1 MAGPDTNIVD
11 VAIIGAGFAGL
22 SAAHALREGG
32 AIIQVLEAQEQ
43 AGGRVKTI
51 QHADGRAY
59 EKGGQFYCTT
69 MTNVCGLV
77 EKYGLTH
84 RDVRKLPGIV
94 AMLGGKRR
102 LLETD
107 FLEHHFFEAIFA
119 AEPDLPGSLLDWVLT
134 LGLDDDGIAMIKS
147 GCEEVIGRPIEEL
160 SYRSVR
166 DLLIKFDG
174 FDNTMEFACVE
185 GLGALAGLMARDL
198 GDAFHANAPVTALDR
213 RNGLFH
219 LTTPSADI
227 TARKVIY
234 AAGPAVLRQIDWKAP
249 QDQWLKSHPDHFV
262 AGQMIKIVLRYDSA
276 FWLGSDYGWLGQ
288 TDNPSGLSVM
298 DCSDPMGG
306 RDALAVF
313 CGGTAAKAMAGLSE
327 DQVLAKV
334 MGILEPMLGPKV
346 RTPATVV
353 QTNWTNHPWVGGGYD
368 TWAKPWET
376 EDPWAPMRRAHD
388 GLHFT
393 CAELAAAFPGF
404 IEGATRSGQEVAAR
418 VLQEIGQSGT

>member
-1 MAGPDTNIVD
+1 MADEGMKPVD

-22 SAAHALREGG
+22 SAAHVLRAGG
-32 AIIQVLEAQEQ
+32 ADIQVLEAQEQ
-43 AGGRVKTI
+43 AGGRVKTV

-59 EKGGQFYCTT
+59 EQGGQFFCTT
-69 MTNVCGLV
+69 MTNLCGLV
-77 EKYGLTH
+77 ERYGLTR

-107 FLEHHFFEAIFA
+107 FLEHHFIDAIFGG
-119 AEPDLPGSLLDWVLT
+119 EPDLPGSLLDWVLT
-134 LGLDDDGIAMIKS
+134 LGLDDDGVAMIKS
-147 GCEEVIGRPIEEL
+147 GCEEVTGRLIEEL

-185 GLGALAGLMARDL
+185 GLGTLADLMAKDL
-198 GDAFHANAPVTALDR
+198 GDAFRANAPVRALDR
-213 RNGLFH
+213 KDGLFH
-219 LTTPSADI
+219 LATPSGAVN
-227 TARKVIY
+227 ARKVIY
-234 AAGPAVLRQIDWKAP
+234 AAGPAVLRQVDWKAP

-262 AGQMIKIVLRYDSA
+262 AGKMIKIVLRYDSA

-298 DCSDPMGG
+298 DCSDPTGG
-306 RDALAVF
+306 LDALAVF
-313 CGGTAAKAMAGLSE
+313 CGGTAAVAMAGLSE

-334 MGILEPMLGPKV
+334 MDAIEPMLGPKV
-346 RTPATVV
+346 RMPATVV
-353 QTNWTNHPWVGGGYD
+353 QTNWTDHPWVGGGYD

-376 EDPWAPMRRAHD
+376 EDPWEPMRRAHD
-388 GLHFT
+388 GLHFA
-393 CAELAAAFPGF
+393 CAELAPAFPGF
-404 IEGATRSGQEVAAR
+404 IEGATRAGQDVAAR
-418 VLQEIGQSGT
+418 VLNEM

>member
-1 MAGPDTNIVD
+1 MADEGMKPVD

-22 SAAHALREGG
+22 SAAHVLRAGG
-32 AIIQVLEAQEQ
+32 ADIQVLEAQEQ
-43 AGGRVKTI
+43 AGGRVKTV

-59 EKGGQFYCTT
+59 EQGGQFFCTT
-69 MTNVCGLV
+69 MTNLCGLV
-77 EKYGLTH
+77 ERYGLTR

-107 FLEHHFFEAIFA
+107 FLEHHFIDAIFGG
-119 AEPDLPGSLLDWVLT
+119 EPDLPGSLLDWVLT
-134 LGLDDDGIAMIKS
+134 LGLDDDAVAMIKS
-147 GCEEVIGRPIEEL
+147 GCEEVTGRLIEEL

-185 GLGALAGLMARDL
+185 GLGTLADLMAKDL
-198 GDAFHANAPVTALDR
+198 GDAFRANAPVTALDR
-213 RNGLFH
+213 KDGLFH
-219 LTTPSADI
+219 LATPSGAV

-234 AAGPAVLRQIDWKAP
+234 AAGPAVLRQVDWKAP

-262 AGQMIKIVLRYDSA
+262 AGKMIKIVLRYDSA

-298 DCSDPMGG
+298 DCSDPKGG
-306 RDALAVF
+306 LDALAVF
-313 CGGTAAKAMAGLSE
+313 CGGTAAVAMAGLSE

-334 MGILEPMLGPKV
+334 MDAIEPMLGPKV
-346 RTPATVV
+346 RMPATVV
-353 QTNWTNHPWVGGGYD
+353 QTNWTDHPWVGGGYD

-376 EDPWAPMRRAHD
+376 EDPWEPMRRAHD
-388 GLHFT
+388 GLHFA
-393 CAELAAAFPGF
+393 CAELAPAFPGF
-404 IEGATRSGQEVAAR
+404 IEGATRAGQDVAAR
-418 VLQEIGQSGT
+418 VLNEM